1 MLRKFC
7 LRNTHFRRKW
17 FWIKSA
23 WEKTQQLILPS
34 VVQWI
39 GVLENLKTTSIWI
52 ASTSPP
58 WQEPCV
64 CVMNPPLKNM
74 NEQAGIEYQWMSWIN
89 FWVIF
94 VKHQLPPTCNISG
107 RPGQAGAE
115 RELLGSQIFPVVHQ
129 GSLWILGGY
138 WGWRAVEKLK
148 CCFHIWTRVLHL
160 WCVMNTNNVVH
171 PPSPVTNWTGVSP
184 LLLSREVTLVP
195 LVGSCPLFS
204 SDRLYR

>member
-1 MLRKFC
+1 M
-7 LRNTHFRRKW
+7 
-17 FWIKSA
+17 
-23 WEKTQQLILPS
+23 
-34 VVQWI
+34 VQWI

-94 VKHQLPPTCNISG
+94 VKDQLSPTCNISG

-138 WGWRAVEKLK
+138 WGWRGSGKVK
-148 CCFHIWTRVLHL
+148 V
-160 WCVMNTNNVVH
+160 
-171 PPSPVTNWTGVSP
+171 
-184 LLLSREVTLVP
+184 LLSYLDKSITPYLIFVIFLHEQNFWSIKFTPKKRANYDKIHRKLPIFCVITAKYAVNCQFFALN
-195 LVGSCPLFS
+195 L
-204 SDRLYR
+204 